1 MRINKLAFL
10 VAFAALFL
18 LMGMTANQ
26 AIAEEEDD
34 DTILYYAPYTD
45 DPDDPDADLETLKGE
60 SGSGF
65 DTPGPFYIDPDDF
78 DEYTND
84 EGYYDPDI
92 PEPPAPEEVEVE
104 EDSDD

>member
-1 MRINKLAFL
+1 MKNTRINKLAFL

-26 AIAEEEDD
+26 AIAEDDDDD

-78 DEYTND
+78 DENTSD

-92 PEPPAPEEVEVE
+92 PEPLEVE